1 MNKHRIG
8 QWWLDRVTGSHHT
21 GLRQARDYSRS
32 EDLGQE
38 RHNSLVPSVYFS
50 RQPLSR
56 LLSIRHQVQKKTTSH
71 ADGRHMVS
79 KWQKALVYH
88 RVFVPG
94 NGHDKGIAHPH
105 GKSRGD

>member
-1 MNKHRIG
+1 
-8 QWWLDRVTGSHHT
+8 
-21 GLRQARDYSRS
+21 
-32 EDLGQE
+32 
-38 RHNSLVPSVYFS
+38 
-50 RQPLSR
+50 
-56 LLSIRHQVQKKTTSH
+56 
-71 ADGRHMVS
+71 MVS